1 MKRNFGFIC
10 QMIMI
15 LACFSCNVQI
25 NSKDSEDI
33 DSTVSRKIN
42 LNKSASIIN
51 KPASVKPGIMKEPF
65 GKVNQQD
72 VYLYTLTNSSG
83 IKVKITNYGAIITSV
98 SVPDKTGRF
107 GDIVLGYDSLSGYLT
122 GSPYFGA
129 LVGRYANRISKGTF
143 RLNGKSYKLAVNNGN
158 NSLHGGLKGFDKVV
172 WDAADIKDSSKAQLE
187 LTYLSKDGEE
197 GYPGN
202 LKVKVI
208 YSLDDHNELTTLI
221 EAETDKPTPVN
232 LCNHTYFNLSEAD
245 TSILG
250 HILTLYADQYTP
262 VNSELIPT
270 GVLAPVAG
278 TAMDFNN
285 TIAVGERID
294 KVKGGYDHNYVLK
307 KKAGTLAMAAQV
319 YDPRT
324 GRQVE
329 ILTTQPGVQ
338 FYTGNFL
345 DGTIR
350 GKGGKVYQKHY
361 GLCLET
367 QHFPDSPNQPSFP
380 NTILKPGEKFSE
392 KTVYRFTVVK

>member
-1 MKRNFGFIC
+1 MQKTTVFFQLVLLLFFSI
-10 QMIMI
+10 
-15 LACFSCNVQI
+15 SCNVQI
-25 NSKDSEDI
+25 GDKDNRKTDSLTISNITNMLPSERSPEI
-33 DSTVSRKIN
+33 K
-42 LNKSASIIN
+42 
-51 KPASVKPGIMKEPF
+51 KEPF
-65 GKVNQQD
+65 GKADQKD
-72 VYLYTLTNSSG
+72 VFLYTLTNGNG
-83 IKVKITNYGAIITSV
+83 ITVKITNYGGIITSIL
-98 SVPDKTGRF
+98 VPDKSGRM
-107 GDIVLGYDSLSGYLT
+107 GDIVLGYDSLDQYIA

-129 LVGRYANRISKGTF
+129 IVGRYANRIAKGKFT
-143 RLNGKSYKLAVNNGN
+143 LGGKTYSLAVNNGN

-172 WDAADIKDSSKAQLE
+172 WDAAEITDSTVARLE
-187 LTYLSKDGEE
+187 LNYLSKDGEE

-202 LKVKVI
+202 LKVKVT
-208 YSLDDHNELTTLI
+208 YTLNDYNELTTLI

-250 HILTLYADQYTP
+250 HHLTLYADQFTQ

-270 GVLAPVAG
+270 GVLPSVRG

-285 TIAVGERID
+285 SNAVGERIA
-294 KVKGGYDHNYVLK
+294 KVQGGYDHNYILK
-307 KKAGTLAMAAQV
+307 KKKGELSMAAQL
-319 YDPRT
+319 YDPRS

-338 FYTGNFL
+338 FYSGNFL
-345 DGTIR
+345 DGTNR

-367 QHFPDSPNQPSFP
+367 QHFPDSPNQPAFP

-392 KTVYRFTVVK
+392 KTIYKFSALK